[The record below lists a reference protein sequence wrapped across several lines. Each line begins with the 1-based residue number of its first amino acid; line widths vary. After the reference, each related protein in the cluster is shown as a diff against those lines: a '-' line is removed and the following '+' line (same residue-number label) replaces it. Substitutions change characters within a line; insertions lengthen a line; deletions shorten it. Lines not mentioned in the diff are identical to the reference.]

1 MCRDGD
7 TSRDL
12 THPGVKRIGLI
23 AAAAIAILGAAT
35 TFPTAAKAQAGGKR
49 IVIGYST
56 YTVANPAFAGIILGV
71 KSEAKKYGYKFIMAN
86 SNNSP
91 SQQISDVESLMSEGA
106 NYVVITPYDGTAVAP
121 AVAAAKAHGVPVIA
135 LADHIVTP
143 VTATYSMDHAE
154 GGKLAGE
161 EVVKFLTKRYGTPK
175 GNVVD
180 LEGIAGTVAA
190 ALREKGFADV
200 LAAYPDIKIVA
211 RADGGFNT
219 DQANQVMTTILQG
232 HSKIDAVYGANDA
245 ETFGAVAAIKAAG
258 RFVPVGQP
266 GHIFSIGVDGSE
278 PAIVGI
284 RNGSQDATVSQ
295 EFIKM
300 GSEMVDNI
308 HAKETGSIPAIPSVV
323 WPLMVINTANIAS
336 PEVKAYGIWADQ
348 VNQ

>member
-1 MCRDGD
+1 M
-7 TSRDL
+7 
-12 THPGVKRIGLI
+12 
-23 AAAAIAILGAAT
+23 AAASVAAILCGMT
-35 TFPTAAKAQAGGKR
+35 SLSTHAQAQSSTKR
-49 IVIGYST
+49 LVIGYST
-56 YTVANPAFAGIILGV
+56 YTVANPAFAGIIMGM
-71 KSEAKKYGYKFIMAN
+71 KTESKKFGYRFIMAN

-106 NYVVITPYDGTAVAP
+106 NYIVITPYDGTAVAP
-121 AVAAAKAHGVPVIA
+121 AVAAATAHHVPVIA

-154 GGKLAGE
+154 GGKLAAE
-161 EVVKFLTKRYGTPK
+161 QVVTFLTKKYGAPK

-190 ALREKGFADV
+190 ALREKGFADT
-200 LAAYPDIKIVA
+200 LAKYPDIKIVA

-219 DQANQVMTTILQG
+219 DQANQVMTAILQA
-232 HSKIDAVYGANDA
+232 HAKIDAVYGANDA
-245 ETFGAVAAIKAAG
+245 ETFGAIAAIKAAG
-258 RFVPVGQP
+258 RFAPVGQP
-266 GHIFSIGVDGSE
+266 GHIYAIGVDGSE

-300 GSEMVDNI
+300 GIEMTDNI
-308 HAKETGSIPAIPSVV
+308 HAKEAGTISTIPSVV
-323 WPLMVINTANIAS
+323 WPLMVIDTANIDS

-348 VNQ
+348 VKQ

>member
-1 MCRDGD
+1 MIHDGNR
-7 TSRDL
+7 THLQLRL
-12 THPGVKRIGLI
+12 TLKKSPFVAVSFL
-23 AAAAIAILGAAT
+23 AILAMTSGNPTKVQAET
-35 TFPTAAKAQAGGKR
+35 TNKKV
-49 IVIGYST
+49 VIGYST

-154 GGKLAGE
+154 GGKLAAA
-161 EVVKFLTKRYGTPK
+161 EVVKFLTKKYGTPK

-200 LAAYPDIKIVA
+200 LATYPDIKIVA

-258 RFVPVGQP
+258 RFAPVGQP

-323 WPLMVINTANIAS
+323 WPLMVINTSNIAS